1 MDEAALPSMEALL
14 GQFASL
20 QHVRK
25 LGEGTFG
32 EAFKA
37 EQAVFK
43 IVPLE
48 GSLLVNGEVQ
58 KRSEEILAEVAIALT
73 LSRLRE
79 PTGDLQFMP
88 LCVHVGV
95 VGGGGGGGKLRA
107 ETRIEQYWGPWRYIC
122 CLFLSFG
129 WKSRLLSQILLTQ
142 AWQCN
147 RAPGGPLP
155 FPPPPFFFSSPSLL
169 LLPDFASLCS
179 SVHAQV
185 FM

>member
-1 MDEAALPSMEALL
+1 MPSMEALI

-20 QHVRK
+20 KHVK
-25 LGEGTFG
+25 KIGEGTFG

-79 PTGDLQFMP
+79 PTG
-88 LCVHVGV
+88 V
-95 VGGGGGGGKLRA
+95 
-107 ETRIEQYWGPWRYIC
+107 
-122 CLFLSFG
+122 
-129 WKSRLLSQILLTQ
+129 LLLKGCDPHCYTAWLHCQILL
-142 AWQCN
+142 
-147 RAPGGPLP
+147 
-155 FPPPPFFFSSPSLL
+155 S
-169 LLPDFASLCS
+169 
-179 SVHAQV
+179 
-185 FM
+185 